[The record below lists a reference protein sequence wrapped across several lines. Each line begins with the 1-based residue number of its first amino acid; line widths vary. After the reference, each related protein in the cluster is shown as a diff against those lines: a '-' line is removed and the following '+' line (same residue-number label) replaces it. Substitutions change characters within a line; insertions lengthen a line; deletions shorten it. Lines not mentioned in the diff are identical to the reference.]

1 MRGPL
6 DLVPAV
12 VAVVVV
18 IAGFL
23 YLRRAEERYAA
34 RAEEAFADDSDRR
47 EP

>member
-1 MRGPL
+1 
-6 DLVPAV
+6 V
-12 VAVVVV
+12 VLALLGSHLV